1 MPTPLRRPW
10 PHGYRSHRQSMIPQ
24 GAERGARAIQSD
36 HLDSHRFD
44 RETIQAMGIAFEM
57 ARTALRVANRD
68 DLANEQLI
76 ANRIIGLAK
85 TGERNPD
92 ALCEGAVKS
101 E

>member
-1 MPTPLRRPW
+1 
-10 PHGYRSHRQSMIPQ
+10 
-24 GAERGARAIQSD
+24 
-36 HLDSHRFD
+36 
-44 RETIQAMGIAFEM
+44 MGIAFEM

>member
-1 MPTPLRRPW
+1 MPTPLAALAPWLPLTSAKHDSAGSRAQRHSHPIRP
-10 PHGYRSHRQSMIPQ
+10 Y
-24 GAERGARAIQSD
+24 
-36 HLDSHRFD
+36 LDGHRFD
-44 RETIQAMGIAFEM
+44 PKSIKVMGIAFEM
-57 ARTALRVANRD
+57 ARTALRIANRD

-92 ALCEGAVKS
+92 ALCGGALKS